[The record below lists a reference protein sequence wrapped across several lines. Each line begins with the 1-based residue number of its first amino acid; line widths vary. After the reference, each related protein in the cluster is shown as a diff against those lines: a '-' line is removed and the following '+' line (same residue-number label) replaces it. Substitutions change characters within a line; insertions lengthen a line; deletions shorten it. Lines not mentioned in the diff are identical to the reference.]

1 MEGNAL
7 KRNLI
12 KIVVLL
18 VALMLVFT
26 GCRQNALKNVV
37 SAYPLT
43 SDQQKL
49 LGYLNLENNATL
61 FSYRCPEEA
70 HTVTAS
76 TYVLDNGVWSNT
88 GEGTI
93 SWDAGD
99 ENSRNGVFTL
109 IYREDRRFD
118 MSLSAQGTS
127 SFRSDPVEVSA
138 ELTAFS
144 HAWLTED
151 QEIQLDKEIPVALFV
166 GDSGNNMESFTT
178 EDYFHPEKFQDLDLV
193 QAVTLTFSA

>member
-1 MEGNAL
+1 M
-7 KRNLI
+7 KRNLV

-18 VALMLVFT
+18 AALALVFA

-49 LGYLNLENNATL
+49 LGYLNLEDSAKL

-70 HTVTAS
+70 LSVTAS
-76 TYVLDNGVWSNT
+76 TYVLDNGVWSKT

-93 SWDAGD
+93 SWDAED
-99 ENSRNGVFTL
+99 EMSRNGVFTL

-118 MSLSAQGTS
+118 MSLNAQGTS
-127 SFRSDPVEVSA
+127 TFRSDPVDVPEG
-138 ELTAFS
+138 LTAFS

-151 QEIQLDKEIPVALFV
+151 QEIQLDKEIPVAIFV
-166 GDSGNNMESFTT
+166 GDSGNTMESFTT
-178 EDYFHPEKFQDLDLV
+178 EDYYHPEKLQDLDLV